1 MTKVILHVED
11 DENDVLLFE
20 HALNKAGVDSPV
32 HVVSNGRQAIEYF
45 KGEGKFSNRE
55 AFPLPGLV
63 LLDLKLPLVPGLEV
77 LKWIRQQAE
86 LSIPVI
92 ILTSSENEEDMQAA
106 YELCANAYLVK
117 PNEVTKLAAVATAIK
132 DFWLTLNCF
141 PAEPRPFPCLAAS
154 ERKAAQPGKA
164 SRK

>member
-1 MTKVILHVED
+1 MTKLILHVED

-20 HALNKAGVDSPV
+20 HALAKVGVDNPV
-32 HVVSNGRQAIEYF
+32 QVASNGRQAIDYL
-45 KGEGKFSNRE
+45 KGEGKYAERE
-55 AFPLPGLV
+55 QFPLPHLV

-77 LKWIRQQAE
+77 LRWIRHDAR

-92 ILTSSENEEDMQAA
+92 ILTSSESEEDIQTA

-117 PNEVTKLAAVATAIK
+117 PNEVTNLAKVAKAIK

-141 PAEPRPFPCLAAS
+141 PVEPRPFPCLAGN
-154 ERKAAQPGKA
+154 EHNAATAPTSK
-164 SRK
+164 